1 MTVSEAL
8 DITVWSPEQIL
19 NTLSLVFV
27 CPISRM
33 KVEMDQNEVLDTR
46 SDFQPSSMGA
56 GDLQAV
62 EALISMTEH
71 WKMRNFRPKEPRP
84 LTPSSEC
91 SEDDSVPS
99 GPSAM
104 LGSSFCM
111 TPPYSPPHCEATLS
125 GSPPKLHHS
134 PEDTAIS
141 QKYQCTSVI
150 RHTADIQH
158 CSCSTHQPLQEDT
171 ASVSLAQDSKTNV
184 DAFNSWT
191 NQDSDKTVAKQK
203 TSKDA
208 SVHFEPS
215 QIQMSRIKLNDRSN
229 MVPLVPAGITLV
241 SHVPVFSQIVPVSST
256 LTARPQNSVTTS
268 TSVPLA
274 ITTSHGSQ
282 QELGSP
288 LIPTGSPPR
297 ILLVEGQVVKGPAV
311 FLVHQPSV
319 PAIWN
324 LQQVERTS
332 GGTRFA
338 PIAPA
343 PGRAALEQR
352 SAALQRESSRVRSHV
367 CPHEDCGKT
376 YFKSSHLKA
385 HIRTHTGEKPFKCKW
400 EGCERRFAR
409 SDELSRHRRTHTG
422 EKRFTCPMCLSR
434 FMRSDHLAKHARRH
448 FVAKKKPFWALG
460 ISSGP
465 PLGPGRPQR
474 DPTSCC

>member
-1 MTVSEAL
+1 M
-8 DITVWSPEQIL
+8 DWQQNWKPSP
-19 NTLSLVFV
+19 TLWLF
-27 CPISRM
+27 
-33 KVEMDQNEVLDTR
+33 
-46 SDFQPSSMGA
+46 
-56 GDLQAV
+56 LQ
-62 EALISMTEH
+62 
-71 WKMRNFRPKEPRP
+71 
-84 LTPSSEC
+84 
-91 SEDDSVPS
+91 
-99 GPSAM
+99 
-104 LGSSFCM
+104 CM

-215 QIQMSRIKLNDRSN
+215 QIQMSRIKPNDRSN

-288 LIPTGSPPR
+288 LIPTGFPPR

-324 LQQVERTS
+324 LHQVERTS

-385 HIRTHTGEKPFKCKW
+385 HIRTHTGKRRRISRSAILLMIQAQWKSNPLCLCPNRWKTLQMQVGGLWEAIRSFGWTFPPSSNTHWREKVYVPHVPQP
-400 EGCERRFAR
+400 
-409 SDELSRHRRTHTG
+409 L
-422 EKRFTCPMCLSR
+422 
-434 FMRSDHLAKHARRH
+434 HAQ
-448 FVAKKKPFWALG
+448 W
-460 ISSGP
+460 S
-465 PLGPGRPQR
+465 PG
-474 DPTSCC
+474 

>member
-1 MTVSEAL
+1 
-8 DITVWSPEQIL
+8 
-19 NTLSLVFV
+19 
-27 CPISRM
+27 M

-56 GDLQAV
+56 GDLRAV

-71 WKMRNFRPKEPRP
+71 WKMRNFRPKQPRP

-134 PEDTAIS
+134 SEDTAIS

-191 NQDSDKTVAKQK
+191 NRDSDKTVAKQK

-208 SVHFEPS
+208 SAHFEPS
-215 QIQMSRIKLNDRSN
+215 QIQMSRIKPNDRSN

-288 LIPTGSPPR
+288 LIPIGSPPR

-311 FLVHQPSV
+311 FLVRQPSV

-460 ISSGP
+460 ISPAADLSASIAVKVSSMNA
-465 PLGPGRPQR
+465 LVRH
-474 DPTSCC
+474 SNC

>member
-1 MTVSEAL
+1 MKPGANS
-8 DITVWSPEQIL
+8 QHF
-19 NTLSLVFV
+19 SLVFV
-27 CPISRM
+27 CQISRM
-33 KVEMDQNEVLDTR
+33 KVEIDQCEVLDTR
-46 SDFQPSSMGA
+46 PDFQPCSMGA
-56 GDLQAV
+56 GDLWAV

-71 WKMRNFRPKEPRP
+71 WKTRNSRPKQPRP

-99 GPSAM
+99 GLSAM
-104 LGSSFCM
+104 HESSFCM

-125 GSPPKLHHS
+125 GSLHKLHHS
-134 PEDTAIS
+134 PEDEAIS

-171 ASVSLAQDSKTNV
+171 ASESLAQDSKTNV
-184 DAFNSWT
+184 DASNSWT
-191 NQDSDKTVAKQK
+191 NRDSDKTVAKQK

-208 SVHFEPS
+208 SAHFEPS
-215 QIQMSRIKLNDRSN
+215 QIQMSRIKPDDRSN
-229 MVPLVPAGITLV
+229 MASSVTAGITLV
-241 SHVPVFSQIVPVSST
+241 SRVPVFSQIVPVSST
-256 LTARPQNSVTTS
+256 STARMQNSVITS
-268 TSVPLA
+268 SSVPLT
-274 ITTSHGSQ
+274 ITPSHTSQ
-282 QELGSP
+282 QKLGSP

-297 ILLVEGQVVKGPAV
+297 ILLVEGQVVKGPIV
-311 FLVHQPSV
+311 FLVPQPSV

-324 LQQVERTS
+324 LQQAQMTS
-332 GGTRFA
+332 GSTRFA

-385 HIRTHTGEKPFKCKW
+385 HMRTHTGEKPFKCKW

-434 FMRSDHLAKHARRH
+434 FMRSDHLSKHARRH
-448 FVAKKKPFWALG
+448 FVARKKPFWALG
-460 ISSGP
+460 IGP
-465 PLGPGRPQR
+465 ATDL
-474 DPTSCC
+474 TSQSH